1 MAPAGWAGPPNGR
14 TTAALAVVALAAG
27 ATAAAALALR
37 AGSAQQRRR
46 RRCGLAVEDCLSE
59 GSDTPRALPD
69 PPSAGPAEAPPP
81 TAQSEHDA
89 LLDEGL
95 RALGM
100 MSGPVAD
107 REDRQLPM
115 QAPASQRHSHHPYI
129 EGGDDEADE
138 TVVVERVSPE
148 EERRRY
154 FANLGGDDLFAGI
167 DAPAGEVDY
176 LPAEEKRSVRRP
188 VVAYED

>member
-1 MAPAGWAGPPNGR
+1 MAPGGWAGLPRGR
-14 TTAALAVVALAAG
+14 TAAALALVALAAG

-37 AGSAQQRRR
+37 RRR
-46 RRCGLAVEDCLSE
+46 WHCGLAVEDCLSE

-81 TAQSEHDA
+81 TAESEHDA

-100 MSGPVAD
+100 VSGPVMD
-107 REDRQLPM
+107 REDHHLPM
-115 QAPASQRHSHHPYI
+115 QASASQRHSHHPYI
-129 EGGDDEADE
+129 EGGDDEVDE

-176 LPAEEKRSVRRP
+176 LLAEEKRYVRRP